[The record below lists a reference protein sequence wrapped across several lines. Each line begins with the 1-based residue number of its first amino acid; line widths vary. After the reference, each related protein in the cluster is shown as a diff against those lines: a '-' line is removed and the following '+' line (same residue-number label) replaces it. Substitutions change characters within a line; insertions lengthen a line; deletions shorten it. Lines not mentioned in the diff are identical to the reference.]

1 MSALGIIIELM
12 CFYKINI
19 IEVYYYDSV
28 STGDQPSIA
37 AQPTPQSSVPEQ
49 VVNTDL
55 DLRSTVPQQDIDKD
69 GDAASAASAATNM
82 TSGCE
87 DDCRLQ

>member
-1 MSALGIIIELM
+1 M
-12 CFYKINI
+12 
-19 IEVYYYDSV
+19 

-55 DLRSTVPQQDIDKD
+55 DLCSTVPQQDIDKD
-69 GDAASAASAATNM
+69 GDAASAATNM
-82 TSGCE
+82 TSGHE

>member
-1 MSALGIIIELM
+1 MKVSALGIIIELI
-12 CFYKINI
+12 CLYKSNI
-19 IEVYYYDSV
+19 IEVYYDSV
-28 STGDQPSIA
+28 STGDQPSIV

-49 VVNTDL
+49 VNTEL

-69 GDAASAASAATNM
+69 GDAAPAATNM
-82 TSGCE
+82 SSGRE